1 MHRVCRKLQ
10 VSACTCVSIFE
21 LQFSF
26 FWAICGCVCV
36 LTQTCL
42 WYILALNAFFR
53 LFLCTN
59 FSDVCVCVF
68 TRALVRCV
76 AKHAFNRVFVWV
88 AEHKLWC
95 KPCIS
100 IDFSADTLIV
110 LDVFQIKSVNIGG
123 NIIGCKAFTALSS
136 CKVNVEEV
144 ILTRYKVTSSD
155 VVEDSQVTGNGTLPQ
170 IVNISSDVR
179 TVV

>member
-1 MHRVCRKLQ
+1 
-10 VSACTCVSIFE
+10 
-21 LQFSF
+21 
-26 FWAICGCVCV
+26 
-36 LTQTCL
+36 
-42 WYILALNAFFR
+42 
-53 LFLCTN
+53 
-59 FSDVCVCVF
+59 
-68 TRALVRCV
+68 
-76 AKHAFNRVFVWV
+76 
-88 AEHKLWC
+88 
-95 KPCIS
+95 
-100 IDFSADTLIV
+100 
-110 LDVFQIKSVNIGG
+110 VFQIKSVNIGG